1 MRKILLGALVL
12 MACLF
17 RADAQL
23 LVYDLSFN
31 AAGPSVNYS
40 FLEGGYLVVDVSA
53 QAVTSVV
60 ILTDPTTQLQY
71 YTTGLLSGT
80 YMEMIEEG
88 SGSEYA
94 VIYSN
99 SGSTSGSAGGDNIA
113 FQILGKTS
121 KNTGVGSGDSLSIAK
136 KLRGYLLASA
146 AESPATTAN
155 STTSNSTSSNS
166 TFTYGFAGA
175 SKVTASLQSGLTSD
189 ANNNRL
195 DAAGAL
201 DNLTQVLEN
210 RGIFSDSSLSSNSTT
225 SNTTTTSNSTS
236 PQ

>member
-1 MRKILLGALVL
+1 MRKILLAGAVFIG
-12 MACLF
+12 CLLG
-17 RADAQL
+17 ADAQVL
-23 LVYDLSFN
+23 IYDLSFN
-31 AAGPSVNYS
+31 TTGPSVNYS

-53 QAVTSVV
+53 QSVTSVV

-80 YMEMIEEG
+80 YMEMLEEG

-99 SGSTSGSAGGDNIA
+99 SGSAGGDNVA

-121 KNTGVGSGDSLSIAK
+121 KNTGIGSGNSLSIAK

-146 AESPATTAN
+146 AESLTTGSSGNATT
-155 STTSNSTSSNS
+155 TTSGNT
-166 TFTYGFAGA
+166 TFSYGFAGS

-189 ANNNRL
+189 SNSDRL
-195 DAAGAL
+195 DAAAAL
-201 DNLTQVLEN
+201 DNLTQLLEN
-210 RGIFSDSSLSSNSTT
+210 RGIFAESSLSSNSTT
-225 SNTTTTSNSTS
+225 STGTTTTSNSTS
-236 PQ
+236 SQ

>member
-1 MRKILLGALVL
+1 
-12 MACLF
+12 
-17 RADAQL
+17 
-23 LVYDLSFN
+23 
-31 AAGPSVNYS
+31 
-40 FLEGGYLVVDVSA
+40 VDVGA
-53 QAVTSVV
+53 QSVTSVV

-94 VIYSN
+94 VIYS
-99 SGSTSGSAGGDNIA
+99 TSGSAGGDNIA

-121 KNTGVGSGDSLSIAK
+121 KNTGVGSGNSLSIAK

-146 AESPATTAN
+146 AESLATTGN

-195 DAAGAL
+195 DAAGTL
-201 DNLTQVLEN
+201 NNLTLILKN
-210 RGIFSDSSLSSNSTT
+210 NGIVAESSLSSNST
-225 SNTTTTSNSTS
+225 STTTTTATTSNSTS
-236 PQ
+236 SQ

>member
-1 MRKILLGALVL
+1 MRKILLAALVL
-12 MACLF
+12 MGCLL

-23 LVYDLSFN
+23 LIYDLSFN
-31 AAGPSVNYS
+31 TTGPSVNYS

-53 QAVTSVV
+53 QSVTSVV

-71 YTTGLLSGT
+71 YTTGLLSGS

-88 SGSEYA
+88 SASEYA
-94 VIYSN
+94 VIYS
-99 SGSTSGSAGGDNIA
+99 SSGSAGGENIA

-121 KNTGVGSGDSLSIAK
+121 KNTGVGGGNSLSIAK

-146 AESPATTAN
+146 AESPATSGN
-155 STTSNSTSSNS
+155 STTSNATSSNS
-166 TFTYGFAGA
+166 TFTYGFAGS
-175 SKVTASLQSGLTSD
+175 SKVTASLQSGLTSN

-201 DNLTQVLEN
+201 NNLTLILQN
-210 RGIFSDSSLSSNSTT
+210 NGIVAESSLSSNST
-225 SNTTTTSNSTS
+225 STTTTTATTSNGTS
-236 PQ
+236 SQ